1 MNNSWYYQN
10 QKRFDLIIK
19 VKEAF
24 LDEVVLELR
33 SEESIEINGFREQ
46 KIL

>member
-1 MNNSWYYQN
+1 MVLSEPIKIWP
-10 QKRFDLIIK
+10 IIK

-24 LDEVVLELR
+24 LDQVILELK